1 MADNYIALDT
11 VHRLGVLKVHKRWA
25 RSPIA
30 EAIWCQ
36 GYVSVRAVP
45 NSEGEE
51 ASYARTPETLDSY
64 AHHGV
69 AHHGTHDSPGS
80 GVV

>member
-1 MADNYIALDT
+1 MADNHIALDT
-11 VHRLGVLKVHKRWA
+11 IYRLGVLKAHKRWA
-25 RSPIA
+25 RSPLV

-36 GYVSVRAVP
+36 GHVSVCAVP
-45 NSEGEE
+45 NLEGEE
-51 ASYARTPETLDSY
+51 ASYAHTPETLDSY

-69 AHHGTHDSPGS
+69 TRHGTHDSPGS